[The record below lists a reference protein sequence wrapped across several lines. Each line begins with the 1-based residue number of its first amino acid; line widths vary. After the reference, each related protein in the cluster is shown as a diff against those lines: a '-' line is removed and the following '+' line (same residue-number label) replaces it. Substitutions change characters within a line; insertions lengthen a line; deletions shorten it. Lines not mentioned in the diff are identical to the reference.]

1 VIHPYSRRLAAAA
14 LFIALAS
21 VTSQADEIASQDR
34 ARLVQY
40 LSATRDQVIVESAK
54 LSDAQWNFKPAPDRW
69 SVGDVV
75 EHLALAEDFLMDTQR
90 KTLSGP
96 AATPE
101 QRAATKGKD
110 DLIVKAIPDRT
121 QKAQAPEPLRPGKRL
136 GGRADVLNAFTERRG
151 KSLAYADKTTDDLRA
166 HVGESPIGPVDAY
179 QWLLFIGAHTE
190 RHLAQIREVKADAQ
204 FPKM

>member
-1 VIHPYSRRLAAAA
+1 
-14 LFIALAS
+14 
-21 VTSQADEIASQDR
+21 
-34 ARLVQY
+34 
-40 LSATRDQVIVESAK
+40 VE
-54 LSDAQWNFKPAPDRW
+54 L
-69 SVGDVV
+69 
-75 EHLALAEDFLMDTQR
+75 LALAEDFLIDNQR

-96 AATPE
+96 VATAE

-110 DLIVKAIPDRT
+110 ELIVKAIPDRT

-136 GGRADVLNAFTERRG
+136 GAKADVLNAFTERRG
-151 KSLAYADKTTDDLRA
+151 NTLAYAGKTTDDLRG
-166 HVGESPIGPVDAY
+166 HVGESPLGPVDAY